1 MDACARSGGPAPSSA
16 RSTAS
21 EGRGARA
28 RLAMEALRKAH
39 EAVLRLL
46 LCRPWASGAASR
58 PKPHA
63 SEVLTQH
70 LLQRRL
76 PHWTSFCVPYSAV
89 RNDQFGL
96 SHFNW
101 PVQGANYHVLRTGC
115 FPFIK
120 YHCSKAP
127 WQDLAQQDR
136 FFTAL
141 KVINLGEWP
150 GRVRHDPPT
159 RAQLFEK
166 HADERRSEVKTP
178 AQGIPTLLYG
188 LGSWLFARVTET
200 VHTSYGPIT
209 VYFLNKED
217 EGAMY

>member
-1 MDACARSGGPAPSSA
+1 
-16 RSTAS
+16 
-21 EGRGARA
+21 
-28 RLAMEALRKAH
+28 MEALRRAH
-39 EAVLRLL
+39 EATLRLL

-58 PKPHA
+58 PKPRA

-89 RNDQFGL
+89 HNDQFGL

-101 PVQGANYHVLRTGC
+101 PVLGANYHVLRTGC

-127 WQDLAQQDR
+127 WQDLAPQDR

-141 KVINLGEWP
+141 KVINLGEWRRPRLTQALLHPRAAAGPQARCSLSRAGPSHPRWAACSTPEVVPCHCPP
-150 GRVRHDPPT
+150 GRTLP
-159 RAQLFEK
+159 RA
-166 HADERRSEVKTP
+166 ARSESR
-178 AQGIPTLLYG
+178 Q
-188 LGSWLFARVTET
+188 WLRSCLARVI
-200 VHTSYGPIT
+200 PALIT
-209 VYFLNKED
+209 KSLWRTKNWTDF
-217 EGAMY
+217 

>member
-1 MDACARSGGPAPSSA
+1 
-16 RSTAS
+16 
-21 EGRGARA
+21 
-28 RLAMEALRKAH
+28 MEALRRAH
-39 EAVLRLL
+39 EAALRLL
-46 LCRPWASGAASR
+46 LCGPWASGAASH
-58 PKPHA
+58 PKPRA
-63 SEVLTQH
+63 SEVLTRH

-76 PHWTSFCVPYSAV
+76 PYWTSFCVPYSAV

-141 KVINLGEWP
+141 KVVNLGEWP
-150 GRVRHDPPT
+150 GPVKHGPPMVPVLK
-159 RAQLFEK
+159 A
-166 HADERRSEVKTP
+166 P
-178 AQGIPTLLYG
+178 
-188 LGSWLFARVTET
+188 
-200 VHTSYGPIT
+200 
-209 VYFLNKED
+209 
-217 EGAMY
+217 

>member
-1 MDACARSGGPAPSSA
+1 
-16 RSTAS
+16 
-21 EGRGARA
+21 
-28 RLAMEALRKAH
+28 MEPLRRAH
-39 EAVLRLL
+39 EAALRLL
-46 LCRPWASGAASR
+46 LCGPWASGAASR
-58 PKPHA
+58 PKPRA
-63 SEVLTQH
+63 SEVLTRH

-127 WQDLAQQDR
+127 WQDLAGQDR

-141 KVINLGEWP
+141 KVVNLGEWP
-150 GRVRHDPPT
+150 GPVKHAPLTMRSRF
-159 RAQLFEK
+159 AK
-166 HADERRSEVKTP
+166 HADKRRPEAETP
-178 AQGIPTLLYG
+178 AQGQAATAPGSPASAPRRLARAHALATLRPALLGFPDPASASHPLCRVLGLALALVFWIPPT
-188 LGSWLFARVTET
+188 ARP
-200 VHTSYGPIT
+200 HPSPSP
-209 VYFLNKED
+209 
-217 EGAMY
+217 

>member
-1 MDACARSGGPAPSSA
+1 
-16 RSTAS
+16 
-21 EGRGARA
+21 
-28 RLAMEALRKAH
+28 MEALRRVH
-39 EAVLRLL
+39 EAALRLL
-46 LCRPWASGAASR
+46 LLRGPWASGAAPR
-58 PKPHA
+58 PKPRA
-63 SEVLTQH
+63 SEVLTRH

-76 PHWTSFCVPYSAV
+76 PYWTSFCVPYSAV

-127 WQDLAQQDR
+127 WQDLALQDR

-141 KVINLGEWP
+141 KVVNL
-150 GRVRHDPPT
+150 
-159 RAQLFEK
+159 
-166 HADERRSEVKTP
+166 
-178 AQGIPTLLYG
+178 GIPTLLYG

-209 VYFLNKED
+209 IYFLNKED

>member
-1 MDACARSGGPAPSSA
+1 
-16 RSTAS
+16 
-21 EGRGARA
+21 
-28 RLAMEALRKAH
+28 MEALRRAH

-46 LCRPWASGAASR
+46 LFRPWASDAASR
-58 PKPHA
+58 LKPRA
-63 SEVLTQH
+63 SEVLTRH

-127 WQDLAQQDR
+127 WQDLARQDR

-150 GRVRHDPPT
+150 GPLNHALQMMPPT
-159 RAQLFEK
+159 VCK
-166 HADERRSEVKTP
+166 
-178 AQGIPTLLYG
+178 
-188 LGSWLFARVTET
+188 AR
-200 VHTSYGPIT
+200 
-209 VYFLNKED
+209 
-217 EGAMY
+217 

>member
-1 MDACARSGGPAPSSA
+1 
-16 RSTAS
+16 
-21 EGRGARA
+21 
-28 RLAMEALRKAH
+28 MEALRRAH
-39 EAVLRLL
+39 EAALRLL

-58 PKPHA
+58 PKPRA

-141 KVINLGEWP
+141 KVVNLGEWP
-150 GRVRHDPPT
+150 GPVKHVPPV
-159 RAQLFEK
+159 APLFAK
-166 HADERRSEVKTP
+166 HADKRSRAEAKTP

>member
-1 MDACARSGGPAPSSA
+1 
-16 RSTAS
+16 
-21 EGRGARA
+21 
-28 RLAMEALRKAH
+28 MEVLRRAH

-46 LCRPWASGAASR
+46 LWGPRVSGAASR
-58 PKPHA
+58 AKPRA
-63 SEVLTQH
+63 SEVLTRH
-70 LLQRRL
+70 LEQRRL
-76 PHWTSFCVPYSAV
+76 PPWTSFCVPYRAV

-120 YHCSKAP
+120 YHCSRAP
-127 WQDLAQQDR
+127 WQDLAAQNR

-141 KVINLGEWP
+141 KVIN
-150 GRVRHDPPT
+150 
-159 RAQLFEK
+159 F
-166 HADERRSEVKTP
+166 
-178 AQGIPTLLYG
+178 GIPTFLYG

-209 VYFLNKED
+209 IYFLNKED